1 MTPETLGK
9 GAADVFAGRFFLVSY
24 LPTLALSLFVLV
36 LVRAGAPGEQIDL
49 GAAWRAAA
57 RLDAGEITLLV
68 LAVTLAALVSHP
80 LQLPLVRLL
89 EGYWP
94 AALRPVRALG
104 VRRQTRLRDR
114 LEAEA
119 NRLDESMTDAEIQA
133 AGTAGTRLRRLFPPT
148 DRLLPTAL
156 GNALAATEHRAGAGY
171 GWDAVVAWPRLYP
184 VLGAPL
190 RAVVD
195 DRRNTLD
202 VTVRL
207 AATAFMAGA
216 ATVALLSRSGWWL
229 LLALGPLALSWICY
243 RQAVGAAVAFGEAV
257 ETAFDLHRF
266 DLLRAL
272 HLPLP
277 AGRSQEQAQAREVCG
292 YWRQGMPVAFAYE
305 HAAEDRPVPA
315 PDGRAV

>member
-36 LVRAGAPGEQIDL
+36 LVRAGAPGEHIDFGL
-49 GAAWRAAA
+49 AWRAAA
-57 RLDAGEITLLV
+57 RLNAGELTLLV

-80 LQLPLVRLL
+80 LQLPLVRLM

-94 AALRPVRALG
+94 TALRRVGALG
-104 VRRQTRLRDR
+104 VRRQTRLRGR
-114 LEAEA
+114 LDAEA
-119 NRLDESMTDAEIQA
+119 NRLEESMTDAEIQA
-133 AGTAGTRLRRLFPPT
+133 AGTAGTRLRQLFPPT

-171 GWDAVVAWPRLYP
+171 GWDAAVAWPRLYP
-184 VLGAPL
+184 LLGATL

-207 AATAFMAGA
+207 AATAFVAGA
-216 ATVALLSRSGWWL
+216 AAVALLSRSGWWL
-229 LLALGPLALSWICY
+229 FLALGPLTLSWICY
-243 RQAVGAAVAFGEAV
+243 RQAVGAALRFGEVV

-277 AGRSQEQAQAREVCG
+277 AGRSQEQVQAQEVCA
-292 YWRQGMPVAFAYE
+292 YWRQGMPVAFAYD
-305 HAAEDRPVPA
+305 HDAEDRTA
-315 PDGRAV
+315 TTPDGVT

>member
-1 MTPETLGK
+1 MSPERLGR
-9 GAADVFAGRFFLVSY
+9 GAAEVFTGRFFLVSY

-36 LVRAGAPGEQIDL
+36 LVRAGAPGERIDFGL
-49 GAAWRAAA
+49 AWRTTA
-57 RLDAGEITLLV
+57 RLNAGELTLLV

-80 LQLPLVRLL
+80 LQLPLVRLM
-89 EGYWP
+89 EGFWP
-94 AALRPVRALG
+94 AVLRPVSERC
-104 VRRQTRLRDR
+104 VRRQARRRSR
-114 LEAEA
+114 LEADA
-119 NRLDESMTDAEIQA
+119 NRLDESMTDAELQA
-133 AGTAGTRLRRLFPPT
+133 AGAAGTRLRQLFPPA

-184 VLGAPL
+184 LLGETL

-202 VTVRL
+202 AAARL
-207 AATAFMAGA
+207 SATAFMAGA
-216 ATVALLSRSGWWL
+216 AATALLSRSGWWL

-243 RQAVGAAVAFGEAV
+243 RQAVGATLRFGEAV
-257 ETAFDLHRF
+257 ESAFDLHRF

-277 AGRSQEQAQAREVCG
+277 AGRSQELAQAQEVCA

-305 HAAEDRPVPA
+305 HGVEDRTGTTS
-315 PDGRAV
+315 DGVT

>member
-9 GAADVFAGRFFLVSY
+9 SAADVFAGRFFLVSY
-24 LPTLALSLFVLV
+24 LPTLALGLFVLA
-36 LVRAGAPGEQIDL
+36 LVRAGAPGEHLDFDR
-49 GAAWRAAA
+49 AWHAAA
-57 RLDAGEITLLV
+57 SLSAADLTLLV

-80 LQLPLVRLL
+80 LQLPLIRLL

-94 AALRPVRALG
+94 AALRAVGALG
-104 VRRQTRLRDR
+104 VRRQARLRDR
-114 LEAEA
+114 LEAAA
-119 NRLDESMTDAEIQA
+119 NRLEESMTDAEIQA
-133 AGTAGTRLRRLFPPT
+133 AGAAGARLRRLFPPE

-171 GWDAVVAWPRLYP
+171 GWDAVIAWPRLYP
-184 VLGAPL
+184 VLGATL

-207 AATAFMAGA
+207 AATAFTAGA

-229 LLALGPLALSWICY
+229 LLALGPLALSWLCY
-243 RQAVGAAVAFGEAV
+243 HQALGAALRYGEAV

-277 AGRSQEQAQAREVCG
+277 TSRPQEQLQAGDVCA
-292 YWRQGMPVAFAYE
+292 YWRQGL
-305 HAAEDRPVPA
+305 PVPFTYDHGAAPHPATA
-315 PDGRAV
+315 PDTTP